1 MLHHIFQQNTF
12 ESCIKAVED
21 AYYPREKY
29 LKYAEEQAKKTNES
43 LNSQKVLTEYFKT
56 ESPLRLYKKLDASKE
71 LIELRLPFTKEF
83 HEFFMKRKFTIP
95 EQLIQ
100 DTKTYNINQVS
111 LFKPDP
117 KGKNSPSNVNFS
129 ANEGNYNHF
138 VNVVAALAR
147 LIIYF
152 QKYENVKDIFR
163 KLQGSFVEEDT
174 QGTLYIIDE
183 DKEDNQRINLSV
195 ISETINYDDTPNER
209 TLKLMFGAF
218 YHDLGKTVTDPRH
231 GMEGSILMSFHT
243 SETLCQFDQIF
254 KSHDPLYSF
263 DVIDLSYI
271 STLLNFHDS
280 YGTLSTGEDGWV
292 QLIEIVDTIKKYS
305 LRKEKNKEN
314 QKKESQKYL
323 FDLWLLNVAD
333 IIVSIKDKWMD
344 QVGVRDNYKNKTD
357 PPFWNEQESANKKIT
372 EFFES
377 PKGRLLIHDLII
389 SLEILDIHNK
399 KSHKDD
405 LSDLQTRAIAYSND
419 HVVERIKRLLCET
432 TQRQLE
438 NCADTDPSVKNLAKK
453 ITEISDEQWTWSIEK
468 AIRSISNFQE
478 FSRKLPWI
486 GKMDYSLNFFK
497 KIVSY
502 AFKKVAEE
510 IIGSGT
516 PTGWITS
523 KKESSFDPYFNEK
536 DKKDDYLLSLRASYF
551 ADNYAAIVVQILN
564 HLLVRQP
571 FQEYIRSIEFR
582 DAQERL
588 TDDKLNRIINV
599 EGSARFINA
608 IELVLKT
615 VTIY

>member
-1 MLHHIFQQNTF
+1 
-12 ESCIKAVED
+12 
-21 AYYPREKY
+21 
-29 LKYAEEQAKKTNES
+29 
-43 LNSQKVLTEYFKT
+43 
-56 ESPLRLYKKLDASKE
+56 
-71 LIELRLPFTKEF
+71 
-83 HEFFMKRKFTIP
+83 
-95 EQLIQ
+95 
-100 DTKTYNINQVS
+100 
-111 LFKPDP
+111 
-117 KGKNSPSNVNFS
+117 
-129 ANEGNYNHF
+129 
-138 VNVVAALAR
+138 
-147 LIIYF
+147 
-152 QKYENVKDIFR
+152 
-163 KLQGSFVEEDT
+163 
-174 QGTLYIIDE
+174 
-183 DKEDNQRINLSV
+183 
-195 ISETINYDDTPNER
+195 
-209 TLKLMFGAF
+209 
-218 YHDLGKTVTDPRH
+218 
-231 GMEGSILMSFHT
+231 
-243 SETLCQFDQIF
+243 
-254 KSHDPLYSF
+254 
-263 DVIDLSYI
+263 
-271 STLLNFHDS
+271 
-280 YGTLSTGEDGWV
+280 V